1 MSGAAI
7 IISGIFDFNISCLGS
22 LELQFLSPHWVNV
35 GNCVTL
41 FSFLGHFTYQ
51 KIFYGGKQPG

>member
-35 GNCVTL
+35 GNCVPL

-51 KIFYGGKQPG
+51 KIF